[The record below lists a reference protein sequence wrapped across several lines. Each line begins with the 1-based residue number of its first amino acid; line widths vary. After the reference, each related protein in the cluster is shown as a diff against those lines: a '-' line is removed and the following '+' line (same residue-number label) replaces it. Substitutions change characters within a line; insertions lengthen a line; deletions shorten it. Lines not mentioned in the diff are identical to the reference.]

1 MDKIQTTFNEDGLDI
16 LVENGTIENIEDG
29 DKQ

>member
-1 MDKIQTTFNEDGLDI
+1 MDKIQTTFNGDDLDI
-16 LVENGTIENIEDG
+16 LVEDGTIENIEDG